1 MRLPSAR
8 RPSHRYLRCHLS
20 RWSTPRADKRKAP
33 PTLANSSDC
42 ASFETAP
49 ARHTSPD
56 YDITSRRV
64 TLWHDAR
71 VTNWKV
77 LSERVVLERKW
88 LTITEQRVALPRD
101 VELEFHL
108 VSSPDW
114 TSVLALTPERE
125 VVVVEQ
131 YRHALGGISREL
143 PAGVIDPGE
152 TPLQAAKRELRE
164 ETGYAS
170 EDWRV
175 LSVVRTEPVRHTN
188 SAHFFFAADA
198 VRTQDPTPM
207 EDESIQVRLA
217 GTEEL
222 LRWVDNGE
230 VVHGIHV
237 GAILMAARRGWI

>member
-1 MRLPSAR
+1 MQIQGFERLTQKSA
-8 RPSHRYLRCHLS
+8 
-20 RWSTPRADKRKAP
+20 
-33 PTLANSSDC
+33 
-42 ASFETAP
+42 
-49 ARHTSPD
+49 
-56 YDITSRRV
+56 
-64 TLWHDAR
+64 LWHDVS

-77 LSERVVLERKW
+77 LSERIVLERKW

-108 VSSPDW
+108 VGSPDW
-114 TSVLALTPERE
+114 TSVLALTEQRQ

-131 YRHALGGISREL
+131 YRHALAGISREL

-152 TPLQAAKRELRE
+152 TPLQAAKRELLE

-188 SAHFFFAADA
+188 TAHFFFAAGA

-207 EDESIQVRLA
+207 EDENIVVRLA
-217 GTEEL
+217 DAEEL
-222 LRWVDNGE
+222 LRWVDQGE

-237 GAILMAARRGWI
+237 GAILLAARRGWV